1 MSVQTTDLKARAAKR
16 PEHPNSWIF
25 FNGEFARYHDV
36 RLGVMTHALHYG
48 TGCFEGI
55 RAYWNTKEE
64 QLFLL
69 QPPAHFSRLH
79 DSTNTLRTQLPHSSA
94 QPPATT

>member
-1 MSVQTTDLKARAAKR
+1 MSVQTNVTARGLAQ

-48 TGCFEGI
+48 TGCFE
-55 RAYWNTKEE
+55 
-64 QLFLL
+64 
-69 QPPAHFSRLH
+69 
-79 DSTNTLRTQLPHSSA
+79 
-94 QPPATT
+94 